1 MPSPQVRVRVAG
13 FRQGRRESPRASARS
28 ERVIRSSPGFLC
40 DPRTSLPVS
49 DTIYVVAEDDEKAE
63 EEVMKL
69 GGGG

>member
-1 MPSPQVRVRVAG
+1 MALG
-13 FRQGRRESPRASARS
+13 ARCLPTVGS
-28 ERVIRSSPGFLC
+28 YLE
-40 DPRTSLPVS
+40 TSLPVS

>member
-1 MPSPQVRVRVAG
+1 MG
-13 FRQGRRESPRASARS
+13 PRAARLAPGARCLPTVGSYS
-28 ERVIRSSPGFLC
+28 E
-40 DPRTSLPVS
+40 TSLPVS

>member
-1 MPSPQVRVRVAG
+1 
-13 FRQGRRESPRASARS
+13 
-28 ERVIRSSPGFLC
+28 LC